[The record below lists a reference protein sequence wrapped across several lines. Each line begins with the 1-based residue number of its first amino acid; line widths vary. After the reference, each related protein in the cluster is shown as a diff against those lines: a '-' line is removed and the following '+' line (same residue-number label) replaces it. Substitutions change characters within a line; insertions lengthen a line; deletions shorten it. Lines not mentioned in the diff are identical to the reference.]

1 MLASRVRS
9 LGLAFAIA
17 LGFLLATRQLGCNA
31 YSGNSAHRAQVDA
44 FLSGRLALSP
54 SPDALAH
61 DLAWTPS
68 GVQQVWGLGVAMWQT
83 PFELV
88 ARVVGQ
94 DPFPDRIALL
104 VFLALAW
111 FVLLR
116 AFHRADE
123 PWWIGAGSALIT
135 GLLPAVIAMVRGRM
149 GVYEETALYAYAAAL
164 ILLGGLVV
172 FARGPTRNRYLV
184 LLLLAGATGLIRPTV
199 WFYGVG
205 TAVLATAIYVR
216 AHGRRM
222 LPIVA
227 LGTALFVAGGATL
240 YATNAARFG
249 AGTEFGH
256 RLNLEA
262 LPGNVVATRFSYP
275 FERTGY
281 LDAATELAG
290 SLFGLPT
297 TSKRGFYARDLHV
310 GQSSTVRWRE
320 YYFTTFSWPYL
331 PLLLAG
337 LVLTV
342 LAWRRKSDERWLGT
356 WAVIGGLPIAVF
368 YLHSPSISSR
378 YELDLA
384 PAIAALLVVTWRAT
398 AAWAIAR
405 KRGAIAADVLGA
417 LWLAAVLTSHARS
430 RVATDLVDRTT
441 AATARAALSRPPSR
455 SHDLPSV
462 YDLADPKLESYLDDD
477 GKPPEL
483 YLNGSGW
490 DRATGRVAPAA
501 HLFMT
506 DPAFVEVEV
515 EPADAQVQ
523 IAIGRE
529 HLTLASR
536 EPTPGGARLRFTLP
550 SPMPGLQV
558 AFLAFGPDTALDLP
572 YTPIVLRRVR
582 WR

>member
-1 MLASRVRS
+1 MTSRVRS

-17 LGFLLATRQLGCNA
+17 LVFLVATRQLGCNA
-31 YSGNSAHRAQVDA
+31 YSGNAAHRAQVDA

-83 PFELV
+83 PFELL

-111 FVLLR
+111 LVMLR
-116 AFHRADE
+116 AFHRAGE
-123 PWWIGAGSALIT
+123 PWWIGAGSALIV
-135 GLLPAVIAMVRGRM
+135 GLCPAVIAMVRGRM

-164 ILLGGLVV
+164 VVMSGLVV
-172 FARGPTRNRYLV
+172 FARAPTRNRYLV
-184 LLLLAGATGLIRPTV
+184 LLLVAGATGLVRPTV
-199 WFYGVG
+199 WFYGLG
-205 TAVLATAIYVR
+205 TAALATTIYLR
-216 AHGRRM
+216 AHGRRV

-249 AGTEFGH
+249 AGSEFGH
-256 RLNLEA
+256 RLNLES

-275 FERTGY
+275 FERTSTH
-281 LDAATELAG
+281 DAATELVG
-290 SLFGLPT
+290 SLFGRPET
-297 TSKRGFYARDLHV
+297 GKKGFYGADLHV
-310 GQSSTVRWRE
+310 GQSSTIRWRE

-342 LAWRRKSDERWLGT
+342 LAWRRRTDERWLGT
-356 WAVIGGLPIAVF
+356 WAAIGAVPLLVF
-368 YLHSPSISSR
+368 YLRAPSISSR
-378 YELDLA
+378 YELDIA
-384 PAIAALLVVTWRAT
+384 PAFAALLVVTWRAC
-398 AAWAIAR
+398 AHWAVAR
-405 KRGAIAADVLGA
+405 KRGVIAPAVLGA
-417 LWLAAVLTSHARS
+417 LWLAAVLTSHARG
-430 RVATDLVDRTT
+430 RVASDLVDRDT
-441 AATARAALSRPPSR
+441 AAAARAALSRAPSLL
-455 SHDLPSV
+455 HELPGV
-462 YDLADPKLESYLDDD
+462 YDLADPKLESYLDAD

-490 DRATGRVAPAA
+490 DRTTGRVAPAT

-529 HLTLASR
+529 HLVLAAT
-536 EPTPGGARLRFTLP
+536 EPTAGGARLRFTLP
-550 SPMPGLQV
+550 SPAPGLQV
-558 AFLAFGPDTALDLP
+558 AFLAFGPDTSLDLP
-572 YTPIVLRRVR
+572 QTRIVLRRVR
-582 WR
+582 WH